1 MADQPFNEE
10 SQNPDKPDQAL
21 SENISP
27 KPAKKSNGDDEA
39 ALQKERSEVTKWLN
53 RIKHCELYRKQIQ
66 EAFRW
71 RQLTEEYRGHYYALQ
86 QSTDIYVPMINLI
99 FAFIKSEIPG
109 LYLRDP
115 KLKVNPKNS
124 TSIQKAKILEM
135 ALNYIWRCKKI
146 KRENKKNVFDVMVA
160 GHSWFKTGYTGE
172 FKPIENGDN
181 VWEFIDS
188 EDYFAYHL
196 PYEDVYFNVDSN
208 DPPFDCSWIAHKVW
222 LPVEDVKK
230 DERFQHTD
238 NLSGDDRYKIDYTSY
253 TTTDKLRYDSDTPM
267 ACLYEVWDKKTKQVF
282 VISDSVDQ
290 YLQAPRQ
297 WPYKME
303 GFPFSYLRFNEDP
316 KSPYGIPDC
325 YMFEPHVI
333 ELMKA
338 LAQRL
343 DHIKRYN
350 RQLLARKG
358 ALSDTAKSQFQ
369 QGITGAVIEAD
380 ISAQENIANVITTI
394 PYPQLQTDIYAVET
408 TLKDYL
414 VLISGKPYSDFGGKQ
429 DTTTRT
435 LGELET
441 IQKGAESRRAEKIE
455 AVEEFTTDI
464 ADNLVALIKQ
474 FADAPWYVRVTGQMP
489 QEIMQAL
496 QQRPSINQPGAI
508 TSDNGFTITK
518 EDIDGDYDIEI
529 VPGSMVPMD
538 EQQKVQF
545 LIQTLQMLPN
555 LGAMPGGP
563 VMQTIGIELAEELE
577 LFELVDA
584 MKKESQMAM
593 QMKQEQQQKQDQQT
607 QLQIGQVTADT
618 QIKAEREATKQTQV
632 LLDAITKLREP
643 NGSGK

>member
-1 MADQPFNEE
+1 MADQPFSEE
-10 SQNPDKPDQAL
+10 PQNQDKPDQAL
-21 SENISP
+21 KGNISP
-27 KPAKKSNGDDEA
+27 KPSPKKGDENA
-39 ALQKERSEVTKWLN
+39 ELKEKSDVTKWMT
-53 RIKHCELYRKQIQ
+53 RIKHCEQYRKQIQ
-66 EAFRW
+66 ELFRW

-115 KLKVNPKNS
+115 KMKVNPKNS
-124 TSIQKAKILEM
+124 TSVQKAKILEM

-146 KRENKKNVFDVMVA
+146 KRENKKNCFDVMVS
-160 GHSWFKTGYTGE
+160 GHSWFKTGYTGKFE
-172 FKPIENGDN
+172 PIENGDKT
-181 VWEFIDS
+181 WEFIDS
-188 EDYFAYHL
+188 EDYFAYHV
-196 PYEDVYFNVDSN
+196 PYEDIYFNTDSD
-208 DPPFDCSWIAHKVW
+208 DPPYDCTWIAHKVW
-222 LPVEDVKK
+222 FPVEDIKN
-230 DERFQHTD
+230 DDRFQNTET
-238 NLSGDDRYKIDYTSY
+238 LSGDDRFRIDYTSY
-253 TTTDKLRYDSDTPM
+253 TSTDKLRYDSDTPM
-267 ACLYEVWDKKTKQVF
+267 ACLYEVWDKRTKQVF
-282 VISDSVDQ
+282 VISDSVDK
-290 YLQAPRQ
+290 YIQAPRP

-333 ELMKA
+333 ELMKT
-338 LAQRL
+338 LAMRL
-343 DHIKRYN
+343 DHIKRFN
-350 RQLLARKG
+350 RQLIARKG
-358 ALSDTAKSQFQ
+358 ALSDTSKSQFQ

-380 ISAQENIANVITTI
+380 ISAQENIGDVVVPI
-394 PYPQLQTDIYAVET
+394 PYPPIQPDIYQVET
-408 TLKDYL
+408 ALKDYL

-455 AVEEFTTDI
+455 AVEEFTADI

-474 FADAPWYVRVTGQMP
+474 FADAPWYVRVTGDMP

-496 QQRPSINQPGAI
+496 QQRPSVQQPGAV
-508 TSDNGFTITK
+508 TTNEGFTITK
-518 EDIDGDYDIEI
+518 DDIDGDYDIEI
-529 VPGSMVPMD
+529 VPGSMIPMD

-545 LIQTLQMLPN
+545 LIQTLQMLPT
-555 LGAMPGGP
+555 LGALPGGP

-584 MKKESQMAM
+584 MKQEAQIAA
-593 QMKQEQQQKQDQQT
+593 QMKQQQAQKQDQQT

-632 LLDAITKLREP
+632 LLDAITKLRPQES
-643 NGSGK
+643 NGNS